1 MLGLIDRWY
10 AFRKCRQGYRVPK
23 VSWEPEIVSCD
34 KAKTSWFCFVPSMV
48 SRVSLIRRGL
58 IPAEGQVFVYTLS
71 SLDLITADPEVT
83 VEKLHCVYDHAL
95 EHMQMAV
102 KQGKSVNLL
111 GVSLGNVLSIRLAG
125 QARTKIINLISIIG
139 GGNLG
144 LSCWDSILTGYVA
157 RQSVCATAERY
168 EEMMSVFSPVSYI
181 REVEA
186 ERVVIRLGTHDLLIP
201 FRHGEILVDA
211 FVRRSQN
218 TSMQI
223 AYKAYRGAD
232 HASAMFFSS
241 LENLWRSK

>member
-1 MLGLIDRWY
+1 
-10 AFRKCRQGYRVPK
+10 
-23 VSWEPEIVSCD
+23 
-34 KAKTSWFCFVPSMV
+34 MV

-139 GGNLG
+139 GGQLG
-144 LSCWDSILTGYVA
+144 
-157 RQSVCATAERY
+157 
-168 EEMMSVFSPVSYI
+168 
-181 REVEA
+181 
-186 ERVVIRLGTHDLLIP
+186 VVVLG
-201 FRHGEILVDA
+201 
-211 FVRRSQN
+211 
-218 TSMQI
+218 
-223 AYKAYRGAD
+223 
-232 HASAMFFSS
+232 
-241 LENLWRSK
+241 